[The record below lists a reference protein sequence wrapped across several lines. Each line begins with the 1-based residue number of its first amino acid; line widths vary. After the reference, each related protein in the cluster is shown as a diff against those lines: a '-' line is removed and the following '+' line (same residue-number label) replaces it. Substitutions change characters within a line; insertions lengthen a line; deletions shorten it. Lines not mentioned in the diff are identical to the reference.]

1 MVDQMYWPV
10 QEIGCVPPRDQT
22 MTTANKI
29 ESEISALPPHL
40 QAEVLEPLMTT
51 YHDRVDAPV
60 CGFADGPG

>member
-29 ESEISALPPHL
+29 ESENFSLAAAL
-40 QAEVLEPLMTT
+40 A
-51 YHDRVDAPV
+51 
-60 CGFADGPG
+60 G